1 MRGVTCEKDVGG
13 GAGGMAGSLLRAW
26 IYAAVP
32 GMVSLWLINIIGS
45 FLIGFAVMKLSEK
58 SAEMRLFISTGLL
71 GSFTTFSAFSNDW
84 FRALENS
91 VVIGAFYGLAMTAAA
106 VAAAAAGLWLGR
118 KGVKE

>member
-1 MRGVTCEKDVGG
+1 
-13 GAGGMAGSLLRAW
+13 MAGSLLRAW

-32 GMVSLWLINIIGS
+32 GTVSLWVINIIGS
-45 FLIGFAVMKLSEK
+45 FLIGFAVMKLSGK
-58 SAEMRLFISTGLL
+58 SAELRLFISTGLL

-84 FRALENS
+84 FRALES
-91 VVIGAFYGLAMTAAA
+91 SAAAGIVYGFAMTAAA

>member
-1 MRGVTCEKDVGG
+1 MKRMLAV

-45 FLIGFAVMKLSEK
+45 FLIGFAVMKLTEK
-58 SAEMRLFISTGLL
+58 SAEMRLIISTGLL

>member
-1 MRGVTCEKDVGG
+1 MKRMMAVGL
-13 GAGGMAGSLLRAW
+13 GGMAGSLLRAW

-32 GMVSLWLINIIGS
+32 GTFSLWVVNIIGS
-45 FLIGFAVMKLSEK
+45 FLIGLAVMKLKGK

-84 FRALENS
+84 FQALEES
-91 VVIGAFYGLAMTAAA
+91 VITGAIYGLAMTGSA
-106 VAAAAAGLWLGR
+106 VAAAGAGLWLGR

>member
-1 MRGVTCEKDVGG
+1 MLAVGF
-13 GAGGMAGSLLRAW
+13 GGMAGSLLRAW

-32 GMVSLWLINIIGS
+32 GTYSLWAVNIIGS

-58 SAEMRLFISTGLL
+58 SAELRLFISTGVL

-84 FRALENS
+84 FRELESS
-91 VVIGAFYGLAMTAAA
+91 VVAGAVYGVSMTAAA
-106 VAAAAAGLWLGR
+106 VIAAAAGLWLGR

>member
-1 MRGVTCEKDVGG
+1 
-13 GAGGMAGSLLRAW
+13 MAGSLLRAW

-32 GMVSLWLINIIGS
+32 GTFGLWTINIVGS

-58 SAEMRLFISTGLL
+58 PVGLRLFISTGLL

-84 FRALENS
+84 FQILESS
-91 VVIGAFYGLAMTAAA
+91 VVTGALYGVAMTAAA
-106 VAAAAAGLWLGR
+106 VAAAATGLWLGR

>member
-1 MRGVTCEKDVGG
+1 
-13 GAGGMAGSLLRAW
+13 MAGSLLRAW

-32 GMVSLWLINIIGS
+32 GMFSLWLVNIIGS
-45 FLIGFAVMKLSEK
+45 FLIGFAVMKLQGK

-84 FRALENS
+84 FRELES
-91 VVIGAFYGLAMTAAA
+91 SIIGGAVYGFGMTAAA
-106 VAAAAAGLWLGR
+106 VAAAFAGLWLGR